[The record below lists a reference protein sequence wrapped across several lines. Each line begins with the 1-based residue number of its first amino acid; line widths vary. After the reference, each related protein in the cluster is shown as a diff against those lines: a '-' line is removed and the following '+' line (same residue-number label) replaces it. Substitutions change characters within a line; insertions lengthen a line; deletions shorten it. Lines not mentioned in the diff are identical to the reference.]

1 MSEMIAP
8 CMASILA
15 ASRLSLAASRLTSSL
30 STATLPSKVDTKPW
44 ISLRVA
50 SRSFSRETNCS
61 LLKVRGYKQ
70 NNAVLFQSQSVELEV
85 EAKGGNEVITSHT
98 LITFASLSASI
109 FSLLATLA
117 SRSPTSRSMRL
128 SVRSSR
134 SMARLATD
142 RTLSH
147 GTRGQGA
154 GVRLAYLKLSYP
166 PRSKTFSS
174 GMTQV
179 WTIHDIIPTLSE
191 REARRSALRRCLW
204 T

>member
-70 NNAVLFQSQSVELEV
+70 NNAALFQSQSVELEV
-85 EAKGGNEVITSHT
+85 EAKGGVYYIPYTYYLCFSLCEHLLPAGHPRLALADVT
-98 LITFASLSASI
+98 LDEAQRALLALHGEIGDRPDLEPWDPGAGGGGEASI
-109 FSLLATLA
+109 PEAILSSTFKNLLFWYDPGLDY
-117 SRSPTSRSMRL
+117 S
-128 SVRSSR
+128 
-134 SMARLATD
+134 
-142 RTLSH
+142 
-147 GTRGQGA
+147 
-154 GVRLAYLKLSYP
+154 
-166 PRSKTFSS
+166 
-174 GMTQV
+174 
-179 WTIHDIIPTLSE
+179 
-191 REARRSALRRCLW
+191 
-204 T
+204 